1 MCFFLAHWASE
12 RGLAMISLFPIRA
25 RGLEQ
30 GFLGIGACLLVLLVL
45 AGCASASAPTGPSSS
60 TSGATSTPTAGLS
73 LVTGPLAPPPQN
85 CALKM
90 PPPQTRH
97 LDSLGG
103 NSNVQLVGGG
113 VFWLYGGS
121 YQGVLHLGPTGY
133 TDWPLWKWVV
143 EVGPNYTQPVTLRL
157 RNEQTG
163 ALAWWTD
170 AGMPPGAAT
179 QTLVLDPQTD
189 LEDVGSVPGV
199 PDIPHGSPDPG
210 WKEWGLFPLFSAA
223 GCYAL
228 EVSWASGSW
237 QSVIAVGN

>member
-1 MCFFLAHWASE
+1 
-12 RGLAMISLFPIRA
+12 MISPLYPRS
-25 RGLEQ
+25 RCLPQ
-30 GFLGIGACLLVLLVL
+30 VFLGGVVCVLVLLVL
-45 AGCASASAPTGPSSS
+45 AGCASASAPGGRATPNTVSSATPGATTTTTGGPS
-60 TSGATSTPTAGLS
+60 P
-73 LVTGPLAPPPQN
+73 VTGPLAPPPQN
-85 CALKM
+85 CALK
-90 PPPQTRH
+90 PPPQTKH

-113 VFWLYGGS
+113 VFWIYDGS
-121 YQGVLHLGPTGY
+121 YQSVLHLGATGY

-143 EVGPNYTQPVTLRL
+143 EVGPNYTQPVTLHL

-163 ALAWWTD
+163 ALMWWTD
-170 AGMPPGAAT
+170 GNMPPGAAT
-179 QTLVLDPQTD
+179 QTLVLNPLTD

-199 PDIPHGSPDPG
+199 PDVPHGSPDPG
-210 WKEWGLFPLFSAA
+210 WKEWGLFPLFSSA